1 MRNQSNNLVVAPR
14 AGFEPATNR
23 LTAGSDPK
31 FVSALYRAG
40 SVPNYAQTSSDK
52 GGSLIRAGPTTIGR
66 RRVGSVPPA
75 GRIRR
80 LSGGGGDASPEISR
94 RLVSSLGGFDT
105 VQKSLLGP
113 KARHVTL

>member
-1 MRNQSNNLVVAPR
+1 MRNQGEKLVVAPR

-52 GGSLIRAGPTTIGR
+52 GGSLIGASWPNDNR
-66 RRVGSVPPA
+66 PPP
-75 GRIRR
+75 RW
-80 LSGGGGDASPEISR
+80 LCASC
-94 RLVSSLGGFDT
+94 
-105 VQKSLLGP
+105 
-113 KARHVTL
+113 